1 MHDTADR
8 TLLFHRDYRG
18 LTGGHLKVRHY
29 FSHAEHSTRYRPRIY
44 FTPESFL
51 GPENPWH
58 GIAPPPLESWRPVEA
73 AALFVAG
80 LDWEAVPD
88 PSPVP
93 VINLIQHVRHAHP
106 GDPRRPFL
114 TRPAVRICVSEEVAN
129 ALAATGAVNGPIH
142 VIPNGIDLEN
152 IPSTA
157 EKSIHVLI
165 AGIKNPPFAAAVAAR
180 LAEAGVAAEVT
191 DAMLPRQDFLD
202 LLSRARVAITLPN
215 REEGSYLPA
224 LEAMAAG
231 ATVVC
236 PDCIGNRGFCR
247 DRETAFVPRY
257 TLEDVVAAAIAATT
271 QSPRDAATMRAAAAA
286 ESLAHSL
293 AAERLAFLKILE
305 AL

>member
-1 MHDTADR
+1 
-8 TLLFHRDYRG
+8 
-18 LTGGHLKVRHY
+18 
-29 FSHAEHSTRYRPRIY
+29 
-44 FTPESFL
+44 
-51 GPENPWH
+51 
-58 GIAPPPLESWRPVEA
+58 
-73 AALFVAG
+73 
-80 LDWEAVPD
+80 
-88 PSPVP
+88 
-93 VINLIQHVRHAHP
+93 
-106 GDPRRPFL
+106 
-114 TRPAVRICVSEEVAN
+114 VSEEVAN